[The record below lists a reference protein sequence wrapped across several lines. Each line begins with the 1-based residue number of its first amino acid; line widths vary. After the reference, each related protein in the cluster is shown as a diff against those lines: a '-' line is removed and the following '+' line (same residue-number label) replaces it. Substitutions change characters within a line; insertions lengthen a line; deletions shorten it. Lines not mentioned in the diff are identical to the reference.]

1 MWILMWLNM
10 SVIIINTTLQFLDIY
25 RYVMC
30 LIFFFPSFNTLV
42 SLEKKKKK
50 KKHLEDS
57 IW

>member
-1 MWILMWLNM
+1 MWLNM
-10 SVIIINTTLQFLDIY
+10 SVTIINATLQLLDIY

-30 LIFFFPSFNTLV
+30 LNFFFPSFNTLV
-42 SLEKKKKK
+42 SLEKEKEK